1 MAAMNLPSAR
11 RPSDDWV
18 TVAAYENVKGRPHP
32 AAAVRA

>member
-11 RPSDDWV
+11 RSSDGWV
-18 TVAAYENVKGRPHP
+18 SIAAYENVKGRPHP

>member
-11 RPSDDWV
+11 THSDDWV